1 MAATKK
7 TVSEAEIAMDAP
19 AVSEDPWAE
28 EIEIRL
34 PKAPRGED
42 NFCIASVNGRV
53 YKIKRGET
61 VKVPAPIA
69 EVIANSEAMHDEADA
84 RREALLKK

>member
-1 MAATKK
+1 MAARK
-7 TVSEAEIAMDAP
+7 TVTDAEQIMDAP
-19 AVSEDPWAE
+19 VEQADPWKE
-28 EIEIRL
+28 EVEIRI
-34 PKAPRGED
+34 PKAPRGDD
-42 NFCIASVNGRV
+42 NFIIASVNGKV

-84 RREALLKK
+84 RKEALLKQK